1 MQNSVRAIF
10 PQRGGIGESQTKHTP
25 LVVGMR
31 AALVLIVCTCARMAH
46 GLQALPSVARPVFT
60 KPAAPNSL
68 HPRPSNLLALRPQS
82 NSQRVVAAQRGL
94 VMQQANDD
102 AKLIATFVAVSLGGY
117 GLILLYDVYLNGL
130 YIFGTQLIQGVNSV
144 NGWS

>member
-1 MQNSVRAIF
+1 
-10 PQRGGIGESQTKHTP
+10 
-25 LVVGMR
+25 
-31 AALVLIVCTCARMAH
+31 
-46 GLQALPSVARPVFT
+46 
-60 KPAAPNSL
+60 
-68 HPRPSNLLALRPQS
+68 
-82 NSQRVVAAQRGL
+82 
-94 VMQQANDD
+94 MQQANDD